1 MNSKEKI
8 LEMVKDG
15 TITVEQGIQLLN
27 ALEPNVNGTPQKPN
41 LPKKS
46 INERMIRIL
55 VDSEDGERVRVNL
68 PMSLV
73 KLGLDINN
81 KLNVGGKSI
90 DLNGIDL
97 GQILSQIDD
106 DLNGELITID
116 GKDGEK
122 VRIIVD

>member
-8 LEMVKDG
+8 LEMVKAG
-15 TITVEQGIQLLN
+15 TITVEEGIQLLN
-27 ALEPNVNGTPQKPN
+27 ALDPKEPVQSPRAPRKAM
-41 LPKKS
+41 
-46 INERMIRIL
+46 NERMIRIL

-97 GQILSQIDD
+97 NQILSQIDD

>member
-1 MNSKEKI
+1 MNSKERI

-15 TITVEQGIQLLN
+15 TITVEEGLRLLE
-27 ALEPNVNGTPQKPN
+27 ALDPKGTPKAPN
-41 LPKKS
+41 GVKKAM
-46 INERMIRIL
+46 NERMIRIL
-55 VDSEDGERVRVNL
+55 VDSEDGERVRVNM
-68 PMSLV
+68 PMSLI
-73 KLGLDINN
+73 KMGIDINN

-106 DLNGELITID
+106 ELNGELITID

>member
-15 TITVEQGIQLLN
+15 IITVEEGIRLLE
-27 ALEPNVNGTPQKPN
+27 ALEPKETPKAANTVKKPV
-41 LPKKS
+41 
-46 INERMIRIL
+46 NERMIRIL
-55 VDSEDGERVRVNL
+55 VDSEDGERVRVNM

-73 KLGLDINN
+73 KLGIDLNN

-97 GQILSQIDD
+97 NQILSQIDGE
-106 DLNGELITID
+106 LNGELITID
-116 GKDGEK
+116 GKNGETVK
-122 VRIIVD
+122 IILD

>member
-27 ALEPNVNGTPQKPN
+27 ALEPNVNGAPQKPN
-41 LPKKS
+41 LLKKS

>member
-15 TITVEQGIQLLN
+15 IITVEEGLKLLE
-27 ALEPNVNGTPQKPN
+27 ALDPKAPQQPTT
-41 LPKKS
+41 PKKPV
-46 INERMIRIL
+46 NERMIRIL

-73 KLGLDINN
+73 KLGLDIN
-81 KLNVGGKSI
+81 GI
-90 DLNGIDL
+90 DLN
-97 GQILSQIDD
+97 QILSQIDT
-106 DLNGELITID
+106 DLVDGELITVD

>member
-15 TITVEQGIQLLN
+15 IITVEEGLKLLE
-27 ALEPNVNGTPQKPN
+27 ALDPKAPQQPTT
-41 LPKKS
+41 PKKPV
-46 INERMIRIL
+46 NERMIRIL

-97 GQILSQIDD
+97 NQILSQIDT
-106 DLNGELITID
+106 DLVDGELITVD

>member
-15 TITVEQGIQLLN
+15 VITVEEGIRLLE
-27 ALEPNVNGTPQKPN
+27 ALDPKGAAPQVSAGSKKP
-41 LPKKS
+41 

-55 VDSEDGERVRVNL
+55 VDSEDGERVRVNM

-73 KLGLDINN
+73 KLGIDINN

-97 GQILSQIDD
+97 NQILTQIDG

-122 VRIIVD
+122 VRIILD

>member
-15 TITVEQGIQLLN
+15 TITVEEGIQLLN
-27 ALEPNVNGTPQKPN
+27 ALEPQATSQPLNTSKKPM
-41 LPKKS
+41 
-46 INERMIRIL
+46 NERMIRIL

-68 PMSLV
+68 PLSLV
-73 KLGLDINN
+73 KMGIDINN
-81 KLNVGGKSI
+81 KLNVGGKVI

-97 GQILSQIDD
+97 TQILNQIDG

>member
-15 TITVEQGIQLLN
+15 TITVEEGIQLLN
-27 ALEPNVNGTPQKPN
+27 ALEPQTTTQPLNTSKKPM
-41 LPKKS
+41 
-46 INERMIRIL
+46 NERMIRIL

-68 PMSLV
+68 PLSLV
-73 KLGLDINN
+73 KMGIDINN
-81 KLNVGGKSI
+81 KLNVGGKAI

-97 GQILSQIDD
+97 SQILSQIDG

>member
-27 ALEPNVNGTPQKPN
+27 ALEPNGTPQKPN

>member
-8 LEMVKDG
+8 LEMVKAG
-15 TITVEQGIQLLN
+15 TISVEEGIQLLN
-27 ALEPNVNGTPQKPN
+27 ALEPKTGGTQITKPQKKPI
-41 LPKKS
+41 S
-46 INERMIRIL
+46 ERMIRIL

-73 KLGLDINN
+73 KLGIDINN

-97 GQILSQIDD
+97 NQILSQIDG
-106 DLNGELITID
+106 DLDGELMTVD
-116 GKDGEK
+116 GKNGEK
-122 VRIIVD
+122 VRIIID

>member
-15 TITVEQGIQLLN
+15 VITVEEGIRLLE
-27 ALEPNVNGTPQKPN
+27 ALDPKGSAPQASTASKKP
-41 LPKKS
+41 L
-46 INERMIRIL
+46 NERMIRIL
-55 VDSEDGERVRVNL
+55 VDSEDGERVRVNM

-73 KLGLDINN
+73 KLGIDINN

-97 GQILSQIDD
+97 NQILAQIDG
-106 DLNGELITID
+106 DLNGELITVD
-116 GKDGEK
+116 GKDGET
-122 VRIIVD
+122 VRIILD

>member
-15 TITVEQGIQLLN
+15 IITVEEGLKLLE
-27 ALEPNVNGTPQKPN
+27 ALDPKATQQPVT
-41 LPKKS
+41 PKKPV
-46 INERMIRIL
+46 NERMIRIL

-97 GQILSQIDD
+97 NQILSQIDT
-106 DLNGELITID
+106 DLVDGELITVD

>member
-15 TITVEQGIQLLN
+15 VITVEEGIRLLE
-27 ALEPNVNGTPQKPN
+27 ALEPKGAAPQAPN
-41 LPKKS
+41 APKKPL
-46 INERMIRIL
+46 NERMIRIL
-55 VDSEDGERVRVNL
+55 VDSEDGERVRVNM

-73 KLGLDINN
+73 KMGIDINN
-81 KLNVGGKSI
+81 KLNVGGKAI

-97 GQILSQIDD
+97 NQILAQIDG
-106 DLNGELITID
+106 DLNGELITVD

-122 VRIIVD
+122 VRIILD

>member
-8 LEMVKDG
+8 LEMVKAG
-15 TITVEQGIQLLN
+15 TISVEEGIQLLN
-27 ALEPNVNGTPQKPN
+27 ALEPKTTTQTTDTQKKPI
-41 LPKKS
+41 S
-46 INERMIRIL
+46 ERMIRIL

-73 KLGLDINN
+73 KLGIDINN

-97 GQILSQIDD
+97 NQILSQIDG
-106 DLNGELITID
+106 DLDGELMTVD
-116 GKDGEK
+116 GKNGEK
-122 VRIIVD
+122 VRIIID

>member
-1 MNSKEKI
+1 MNSKERI

-15 TITVEQGIQLLN
+15 TITVEEGLRLLE
-27 ALEPNVNGTPQKPN
+27 ALDPKGTPKAAN
-41 LPKKS
+41 GVKKAP
-46 INERMIRIL
+46 NERMIRIL
-55 VDSEDGERVRVNL
+55 VDSEDGERVRVNM
-68 PMSLV
+68 PMSLI
-73 KLGLDINN
+73 KMGIDINN

-106 DLNGELITID
+106 ELNGELITID

>member
-15 TITVEQGIQLLN
+15 VITVEEGIRLLE
-27 ALEPNVNGTPQKPN
+27 ALDPKGVAPQVSAGSKKP
-41 LPKKS
+41 

-55 VDSEDGERVRVNL
+55 VDSEDGERVRVNM

-73 KLGLDINN
+73 KLGIDINN

-97 GQILSQIDD
+97 YQILTQIDG

-122 VRIIVD
+122 VRIILD

>member
-8 LEMVKDG
+8 LEMVKEG
-15 TITVEQGIQLLN
+15 TITVEEGLRLLE
-27 ALEPNVNGTPQKPN
+27 ALEPKMPQQPSM
-41 LPKKS
+41 PKKPT
-46 INERMIRIL
+46 NERMIRIL
-55 VDSEDGERVRVNL
+55 VDSEDGERVRVNM

-97 GQILSQIDD
+97 NQILSQIDGNLVD
-106 DLNGELITID
+106 GELITVD

-122 VRIIVD
+122 VRIILD

>member
-1 MNSKEKI
+1 MNSKERI

-15 TITVEQGIQLLN
+15 TITVEEGLRLLE
-27 ALEPNVNGTPQKPN
+27 ALDPKGVAKPANGV
-41 LPKKS
+41 KKAM
-46 INERMIRIL
+46 NERMIRIL
-55 VDSEDGERVRVNL
+55 VDSEDGERVRVNM
-68 PMSLV
+68 PMSLI
-73 KLGLDINN
+73 KMGIDINN

-106 DLNGELITID
+106 ELNGELITID

>member
-15 TITVEQGIQLLN
+15 TITVEEGIQLLN
-27 ALEPNVNGTPQKPN
+27 ALEPKTTTQTLNPSKKPM
-41 LPKKS
+41 
-46 INERMIRIL
+46 NERMIRIL

-68 PMSLV
+68 PLSLV
-73 KLGLDINN
+73 KMGIDINN

-97 GQILSQIDD
+97 SQILSQIDG

>member
-15 TITVEQGIQLLN
+15 IITVEEGIRLLD
-27 ALEPNVNGTPQKPN
+27 ALEPKEAPKAANTVKKPV
-41 LPKKS
+41 
-46 INERMIRIL
+46 NERMIRIL
-55 VDSEDGERVRVNL
+55 VDSEDGERVRVNM

-73 KLGLDINN
+73 KLGIDLNN

-97 GQILSQIDD
+97 NQILSQIDGE
-106 DLNGELITID
+106 LNGELITID
-116 GKDGEK
+116 GKNGETVK
-122 VRIIVD
+122 IILD

>member
-15 TITVEQGIQLLN
+15 IITVEEGIRLLD
-27 ALEPNVNGTPQKPN
+27 ALEPKEAPKGANTVKKPV
-41 LPKKS
+41 
-46 INERMIRIL
+46 NERMIRIL
-55 VDSEDGERVRVNL
+55 VDSEDGERVRVNM

-73 KLGLDINN
+73 KLGIDLNN

-97 GQILSQIDD
+97 NQILSQIDGE
-106 DLNGELITID
+106 LNGELITID
-116 GKDGEK
+116 GKNGETVK
-122 VRIIVD
+122 IILD

>member
-8 LEMVKDG
+8 LEMVKEG
-15 TITVEQGIQLLN
+15 TITVEEGIQLLN
-27 ALEPNVNGTPQKPN
+27 ALEPKTTTQNLNTSKKPM
-41 LPKKS
+41 
-46 INERMIRIL
+46 NERMIRIL

-68 PMSLV
+68 PLSLV
-73 KLGLDINN
+73 KMGIDINN

-97 GQILSQIDD
+97 NQILSQIDG

-116 GKDGEK
+116 GKNGEQ

>member
-15 TITVEQGIQLLN
+15 VITVEEGIRLLE
-27 ALEPNVNGTPQKPN
+27 ALDPKGAAPQVPAGSKKP
-41 LPKKS
+41 

-55 VDSEDGERVRVNL
+55 VDSEDGERVRVNM

-73 KLGLDINN
+73 KLGIDINN

-97 GQILSQIDD
+97 NQILTQIDG

-122 VRIIVD
+122 VRIILD